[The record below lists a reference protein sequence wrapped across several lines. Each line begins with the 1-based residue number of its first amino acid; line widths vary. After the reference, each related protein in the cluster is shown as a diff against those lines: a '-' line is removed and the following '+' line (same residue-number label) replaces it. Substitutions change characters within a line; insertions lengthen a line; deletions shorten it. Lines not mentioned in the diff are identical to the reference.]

1 MAVWTY
7 DGTFPGLLSALAEL
21 LARREEP
28 EDLIPRRE
36 AASADDPPRGARDPV
51 QGLLFGVEPVPTALD
66 RAEALAETI
75 RARLGE
81 RALEAVLLAFL
92 SGRPRIGTA
101 LWRFLDLGRRIGP
114 EVLRRLEDPRVRTVA
129 LARRATCGEAHRF
142 LGLVRFAELKGA
154 LYAPLEPR
162 ADILELL
169 APHFARRLPG
179 ERWALHDVGRRK
191 ALIHEGGR
199 ILPAE
204 APGEPLPAEEDEAL
218 RRLWRTYFDAIRI
231 EHRVNPRLQKR
242 FIPERYWKYL
252 PEKAPL
258 PLEG

>member
-1 MAVWTY
+1 VGLPAGRPAGQGHRP
-7 DGTFPGLLSALAEL
+7 DPGVLQP
-21 LARREEP
+21 P
-28 EDLIPRRE
+28 EDLR
-36 AASADDPPRGARDPV
+36 ADPPP
-51 QGLLFGVEPVPTALD
+51 QIQEPP
-66 RAEALAETI
+66 E
-75 RARLGE
+75 
-81 RALEAVLLAFL
+81 
-92 SGRPRIGTA
+92 GRPDPGAPGEKGQQDR
-101 LWRFLDLGRRIGP
+101 LKGP
-114 EVLRRLEDPRVRTVA
+114 L
-129 LARRATCGEAHRF
+129 
-142 LGLVRFAELKGA
+142 AELKGA

-204 APGEPLPAEEDEAL
+204 APGEPLPAEEDEAF